1 MTTLNT
7 NDKWNATNGQT
18 VLLSESSEKKAWVK
32 LGAKDKGEREF
43 LKTLGFNVVK
53 S

>member
-1 MTTLNT
+1 MTTQSKN
-7 NDKWNATNGQT
+7 NKWNAVKGETI
-18 VLLSESSEKKAWVK
+18 LISESSEKKAWAV

-43 LKTLGFNVVK
+43 LKTFGFNVVK